1 MNYTTTDEVSQW
13 DAIVSIILQTQY
25 ENALNEGFDGSFN
38 EWLLVMSV
46 LENKKEML
54 DA

>member
-1 MNYTTTDEVSQW
+1 MNYTTIDEVSQW
-13 DAIVSIILQTQY
+13 DAAISIILQAQY
-25 ENALNEGFDGSFN
+25 ENALNEGFDGSFH